1 MTSAKRYIYV
11 PFALVTP
18 DCTPGTHGRR
28 AGIISV
34 VVLVFGLILTLYE
47 VLCVYVWNAVT
58 HAPNVSF
65 LASREFDKFLLINET
80 VVTNHFN
87 VMEEIRS

>member
-1 MTSAKRYIYV
+1 M
-11 PFALVTP
+11 VTP

-34 VVLVFGLILTLYE
+34 VVLVFVLILTLYE

-65 LASREFDKFLLINET
+65 LASREFDKILTDQRNCGDKSF
-80 VVTNHFN
+80 
-87 VMEEIRS
+87 